1 MTERVEELHTGGV
14 DSYNPLLM
22 AYLIENNECE
32 RTFLSRLGWSW
43 DALEPVLRS
52 LDIHPHCCWALIE
65 VDMSDLASSVKGDV
79 DLLIGRVAF
88 KNPQRFEERLKE
100 YLSSLDSLPPNA
112 LIQFMAADNL
122 VADLLTGEG
131 ELIWPPKPDYLV
143 GIEVK
148 CSSLSIGVNPLRTPI
163 GVDNMKSTK
172 ASPQK
177 TRKIRL
183 QIEKLM
189 SLGCD
194 RVALLDLIAN
204 PPADGINMGAW
215 HNASVI
221 ALRTEDAMQSVLAT
235 RLPPDCAGAHWVY
248 SVGAVA
254 GGDET
259 VRGSGLP
266 QQYREAQPI
275 DRSLMSGAP
284 RTELSGAILDILS
297 KVSPPYFL
305 PAVYMNCRLCK
316 RIHHARSEGCP
327 ITISRFS
334 AAPHLE

>member
-1 MTERVEELHTGGV
+1 MG
-14 DSYNPLLM
+14 
-22 AYLIENNECE
+22 YLIENNECE
-32 RTFLSRLGWSW
+32 RTYLANLGWSW
-43 DALEPVLRS
+43 SALEPVLRS
-52 LDIHPHCCWALIE
+52 LDIHPHCCWALVE
-65 VDMSDLASSVKGDV
+65 VEMDDLASSMKGDV

-100 YLSSLDSLPPNA
+100 HLTSLDSLPPNA

-148 CSSLSIGVNPLRTPI
+148 CSSLSVDVNPLTTPI
-163 GVDNMKSTK
+163 GVDDMKSTK

-177 TRKIRL
+177 ARKIRL

-194 RVALLDLIAN
+194 RVALMDLIAN

-221 ALRTEDAMQSVLAT
+221 ALRTEDAMQPVLAN
-235 RLPPDCAGAHWVY
+235 RLPPDSAAAHWVY

-275 DRSLMSGAP
+275 DHSTMSGAQ
-284 RTELSGAILDILS
+284 RTKLSGAIFDILS

-305 PAVYMNCRLCK
+305 PAVYLNCRLCK
-316 RIHHARSEGCP
+316 RIHHARSESCP

-334 AAPHLE
+334 ATPRLE